1 MNALVDI
8 IRDVKDNKK
17 PDYEDLRYAVLALT
31 KLNANTQ
38 DVLLN
43 VNENTSIKDFHSKR
57 KRINLLFAQAMYMPP
72 KEYIDWKDDPENPEY
87 QKYREVSKRVLARFG
102 AHFKK

>member
-1 MNALVDI
+1 
-8 IRDVKDNKK
+8 
-17 PDYEDLRYAVLALT
+17 
-31 KLNANTQ
+31 
-38 DVLLN
+38 
-43 VNENTSIKDFHSKR
+43 
-57 KRINLLFAQAMYMPP
+57 MYMPP